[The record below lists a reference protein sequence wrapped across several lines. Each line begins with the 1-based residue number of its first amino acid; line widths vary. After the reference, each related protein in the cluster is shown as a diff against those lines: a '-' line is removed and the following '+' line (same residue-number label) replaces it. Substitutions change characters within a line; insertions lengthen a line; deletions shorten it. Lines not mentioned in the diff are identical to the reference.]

1 MLSSSYLIKPRCK
14 GYGCESDIPHVFNPK
29 TVLKK
34 NSKSLKKPDISS
46 LEKKWFWTWQRAFIT
61 FLILPQYKTFVT
73 CNKGNYVLN
82 IKIRNHNINLNNIKI
97 FLINYYKYIY
107 KRFGN
112 LVWIYIFM
120 KLIQKFKI
128 IIALLNF
135 SIPQK
140 VVIIFSKSRQP
151 VMY

>member
-1 MLSSSYLIKPRCK
+1 MSSSFLMWHVTFTTQLCMNKNDADILIFMADNWVLSSSYLIKPRCK

-82 IKIRNHNINLNNIKI
+82 IKIRNHNINLNNIK
-97 FLINYYKYIY
+97 
-107 KRFGN
+107 
-112 LVWIYIFM
+112 
-120 KLIQKFKI
+120 KF
-128 IIALLNF
+128 
-135 SIPQK
+135 
-140 VVIIFSKSRQP
+140 
-151 VMY
+151 